1 MGLGEIIAFLIAL
14 PAIIIGAIILIV
26 NWLIEATIT
35 DVLLTAFDVSPM
47 IGIIFTISGVIALIV
62 GLSKLLN

>member
-1 MGLGEIIAFLIAL
+1 MDLGEIIAFLIAL

-26 NWLIEATIT
+26 NWLIEGTIT
-35 DVLLTAFDVSPM
+35 DALLTAFDVSPM
-47 IGIIFTISGVIALIV
+47 IGIILTILGVIALIV